1 MQKENVFLRHKL
13 LLILFFLSF
22 LVFLICHYKY
32 ALGLYFDMPA
42 MLLGNMSQDDTFS
55 KFIVFPDRNIRYFT
69 NFLVAI
75 PFNIAILFVKNS
87 SAINILKVFSLS
99 YFVVHFLG
107 LLINYLIAIRTK
119 RYDIATICFAFYT
132 FFSIQN
138 AIWACREVHIAIL
151 FYFALLSYFLSKTK
165 LGLKD
170 FIPVLVLI
178 IYLFEAFEITAIFG
192 LILFVFSILYTK
204 KDRDEINRWY
214 KVLIGLSGLFI
225 FLYISTKT
233 IIMSFSGHINLSQGT
248 NEWFNASLITIGNLF
263 TTNSLFTILGLII
276 VIFALYYKKS
286 FDKILTSLI
295 ILLYCF
301 IFAFLRFIHYI
312 PQPMIEL
319 QNYSFVFWFIFPI
332 TLLLLILEYKKI
344 TINSEFLS
352 NLITISCIIGIIGL
366 IWQINTC
373 FEFNRYITYLKDLME
388 KSQNV
393 FVSIPKEDFENKNQL
408 NFNTCFGTMH
418 KSIFLSDEYV
428 IKKIIIPD
436 KNTPDNNEYCFSGYG
451 NEYNRY
457 DEENQFIYIQTS
469 PVKLKNK
476 YWDMSLIKEEFEQI
490 NN

>member
-192 LILFVFSILYTK
+192 LILFVFSLYS
-204 KDRDEINRWY
+204 Y
-214 KVLIGLSGLFI
+214 
-225 FLYISTKT
+225 
-233 IIMSFSGHINLSQGT
+233 
-248 NEWFNASLITIGNLF
+248 
-263 TTNSLFTILGLII
+263 
-276 VIFALYYKKS
+276 
-286 FDKILTSLI
+286 
-295 ILLYCF
+295 
-301 IFAFLRFIHYI
+301 
-312 PQPMIEL
+312 
-319 QNYSFVFWFIFPI
+319 IFPQ
-332 TLLLLILEYKKI
+332 K
-344 TINSEFLS
+344 
-352 NLITISCIIGIIGL
+352 
-366 IWQINTC
+366 
-373 FEFNRYITYLKDLME
+373 
-388 KSQNV
+388 
-393 FVSIPKEDFENKNQL
+393 P
-408 NFNTCFGTMH
+408 
-418 KSIFLSDEYV
+418 
-428 IKKIIIPD
+428 
-436 KNTPDNNEYCFSGYG
+436 
-451 NEYNRY
+451 
-457 DEENQFIYIQTS
+457 
-469 PVKLKNK
+469 
-476 YWDMSLIKEEFEQI
+476 
-490 NN
+490 